1 MSAEGS
7 LSGSGDTRATDRG
20 GTVMRFEVPAGTA
33 LVFSGPDGALLPVPQ
48 VRSLS
53 RTIEVEPED

>member
-1 MSAEGS
+1 
-7 LSGSGDTRATDRG
+7 
-20 GTVMRFEVPAGTA
+20 MRFEVPAGST

-48 VRSLS
+48 VHTHS